1 MILSEELMHACR
13 IPADYL
19 RPRYGFESLPDF
31 DAGLWKRAR
40 KEADAKIRALPPG
53 LIAGS
58 DTDAAAAQAARTN
71 LARLPHRDQIRVRRA
86 GMAELDGIKETTL
99 MMNPPYG
106 NR

>member
-19 RPRYGFESLPDF
+19 RPRFGFESLPDF
-31 DAGLWKRAR
+31 DAGLWKRVR
-40 KEADAKIRALPPG
+40 KESDAKIRALPPG

-71 LARLPHRDQIRVRRA
+71 LARPPHGAQARLST
-86 GMAELDGIKETTL
+86 AEMFEPDWLKDTTL
-99 MMNPPYG
+99 ILNP
-106 NR
+106 